1 MMERKFA
8 KFFHRLVHEIIPD
21 NGQRDSLFEALRR
34 YQSSQKLHQ
43 LLVDL
48 RELLDEPQKL
58 ELYEFIRP
66 LILLRHQMEYSYL
79 APAIPGVRLRTI
91 RLRRAPGQSLG
102 FAVRGGYEFSVGV
115 FVSAVEPG
123 SQAEKQG
130 LRVGDEI
137 VRVNGFTIAEAIHD
151 DVLNLIKSREE
162 IVLKVTHIGML
173 PIKEHA
179 SDTVTWRY
187 VEDMNSKK
195 ALNEVLAEKQVN
207 RGRGMELKIF
217 IDCTGYDSIGC
228 GILSGPPHYPGIF
241 VEKVRIGSL
250 AQDVGLEV
258 GDQIVEVNE
267 TSFLNI
273 GHKEAVV
280 VLKGSKQLNVIIRK
294 HAGLPLFEQRKTPSR
309 VSASSS
315 SSTRP
320 ARSRSPPVSTQRS
333 TQNTVDRTELDET
346 QLIEQQLGR
355 TAPFR
360 SHTSMSSPPRDSQA
374 GDQVLISTQAEVHSD
389 SDSISG
395 SVGEG
400 ARIPVEEP
408 ALANHPATPPS
419 FPPVVPS
426 LMITDDLGNAR
437 NIPSSPPPPLPAP
450 PPLNLPDDLGNTDL
464 DTSSTFTPL
473 DDGNCGDDPSHL
485 PLPDD
490 LGDPVLAALHLSA
503 YPPDSPPWVL
513 PYSRV
518 DPPDVSTLEID
529 VPNKTHSGGLYENAL
544 DLNKGP
550 GTVGAVSGNFL
561 VYHHISHTERTNT
574 VSFSCGTF
582 DSSVVT
588 VGGMAEREVGVTDEE
603 GRGESSSQGV
613 TEAPAERDE
622 NSNFVQKAK
631 VSSEFETGFTRGLSS
646 ESNESNGKQQDSADS
661 WGRRSTPPVF
671 VPPPP
676 PSFPPSPPPQPSDFL
691 LGGQKRLSISSQL
704 STASTQTQKSGN
716 RANEEDGVFSE
727 LGGWSPS
734 LAGASGCSPPDGVG
748 VFEVG
753 RGRGSW
759 EDDGVS
765 LNEGGINLEVHVDV
779 HPSPVPD
786 YFSGDTTED
795 AWKLAEPFDL
805 SDAGHVRD
813 GETGLDGSGLSDV
826 DFIRSRLSGAGDDVA
841 VHDHDLPP
849 PPDSFFEEEHD
860 HEQDTEIPSVMSE
873 VPSVMSE
880 IPSMMSYFHDDT
892 STPPERPNSTD
903 TRDTIPTEFTPYTPP
918 PPNVLP
924 PPPPPPPPPVP
935 LVLGGAAA
943 FLAVRR
949 EARKAERIPR
959 LLVAAEQGFSSDAL
973 GGAHVTH
980 ERLAPLPN
988 TLELDGRELRSFVF
1002 PKNQKLGIE
1011 MEGGMGTPL
1020 AGRIVVAAVFEDGA
1034 AMEKGLETGD
1044 QLMMINGR
1052 KLTDVTVAQAEQ
1064 ILDQAEHGPKDQIQV
1079 VYTHSSF
1086 LNDQECVTYF

>member
-408 ALANHPATPPS
+408 
-419 FPPVVPS
+419 
-426 LMITDDLGNAR
+426 
-437 NIPSSPPPPLPAP
+437 
-450 PPLNLPDDLGNTDL
+450 
-464 DTSSTFTPL
+464 
-473 DDGNCGDDPSHL
+473 
-485 PLPDD
+485 
-490 LGDPVLAALHLSA
+490 
-503 YPPDSPPWVL
+503 
-513 PYSRV
+513 
-518 DPPDVSTLEID
+518 
-529 VPNKTHSGGLYENAL
+529 
-544 DLNKGP
+544 
-550 GTVGAVSGNFL
+550 
-561 VYHHISHTERTNT
+561 
-574 VSFSCGTF
+574 
-582 DSSVVT
+582 
-588 VGGMAEREVGVTDEE
+588 
-603 GRGESSSQGV
+603 
-613 TEAPAERDE
+613 
-622 NSNFVQKAK
+622 
-631 VSSEFETGFTRGLSS
+631 
-646 ESNESNGKQQDSADS
+646 
-661 WGRRSTPPVF
+661 
-671 VPPPP
+671 
-676 PSFPPSPPPQPSDFL
+676 
-691 LGGQKRLSISSQL
+691 
-704 STASTQTQKSGN
+704 
-716 RANEEDGVFSE
+716 
-727 LGGWSPS
+727 
-734 LAGASGCSPPDGVG
+734 
-748 VFEVG
+748 
-753 RGRGSW
+753 
-759 EDDGVS
+759 
-765 LNEGGINLEVHVDV
+765 
-779 HPSPVPD
+779 
-786 YFSGDTTED
+786 
-795 AWKLAEPFDL
+795 
-805 SDAGHVRD
+805 
-813 GETGLDGSGLSDV
+813 
-826 DFIRSRLSGAGDDVA
+826 
-841 VHDHDLPP
+841 
-849 PPDSFFEEEHD
+849 
-860 HEQDTEIPSVMSE
+860 
-873 VPSVMSE
+873 
-880 IPSMMSYFHDDT
+880 
-892 STPPERPNSTD
+892 
-903 TRDTIPTEFTPYTPP
+903 
-918 PPNVLP
+918 
-924 PPPPPPPPPVP
+924 
-935 LVLGGAAA
+935 
-943 FLAVRR
+943 
-949 EARKAERIPR
+949 
-959 LLVAAEQGFSSDAL
+959 
-973 GGAHVTH
+973 
-980 ERLAPLPN
+980 N